1 MKNKRNQN
9 YSILKTIL
17 RIITLGIAVWALI
30 ISYQAKSMSEWVD
43 KKQDNIIE
51 QVLFKIK

>member
-1 MKNKRNQN
+1 MKNKKNKN
-9 YSILKTIL
+9 YSILKMIL
-17 RIITLGIAVWALI
+17 RIITLGVAVWALI
-30 ISYQAKSMSEWVD
+30 IAYQAKSMSEWVN